1 MAAPAGVFS
10 FAGAAVDNSTFA
22 YGTHHSDRAFPVN
35 IPDDALLAWTPA
47 DRDEARALIL
57 AVQARA
63 RGEGLTL
70 PEPPPEP
77 TTCCGRGC
85 IGCVWE
91 GYYSALA
98 YWRDESVL
106 RWAS

>member
-1 MAAPAGVFS
+1 M
-10 FAGAAVDNSTFA
+10 
-22 YGTHHSDRAFPVN
+22 R
-35 IPDDALLAWTPA
+35 IPDDALLAWNPA
-47 DRDEARALIL
+47 DRAEAQALIA
-57 AVQARA
+57 AVQASA
-63 RGEGLTL
+63 HQHAIEL
-70 PEPPPEP
+70 PAPPDEP

-106 RWAS
+106 RWAD

>member
-1 MAAPAGVFS
+1 ML
-10 FAGAAVDNSTFA
+10 
-22 YGTHHSDRAFPVN
+22 
-35 IPDDALLAWTPA
+35 IPDAALLAWNPA
-47 DRDEARALIL
+47 DRAEAQALIA
-57 AVQARA
+57 AVQASAQRHA
-63 RGEGLTL
+63 TEL

-98 YWRDESVL
+98 YWRDEALL
-106 RWAS
+106 RWAD

>member
-1 MAAPAGVFS
+1 ML
-10 FAGAAVDNSTFA
+10 
-22 YGTHHSDRAFPVN
+22 
-35 IPDDALLAWTPA
+35 IPDDALLAWNPA
-47 DRDEARALIL
+47 DRAEAQALIT
-57 AVQARA
+57 AVQASAQRHST
-63 RGEGLTL
+63 EL

-98 YWRDESVL
+98 YWRDEAVL
-106 RWAS
+106 RWAD

>member
-1 MAAPAGVFS
+1 ML
-10 FAGAAVDNSTFA
+10 
-22 YGTHHSDRAFPVN
+22 
-35 IPDDALLAWTPA
+35 IPDEALLAWNPA
-47 DRDEARALIL
+47 DRAEAQALIA
-57 AVQARA
+57 AVQASAQRHA
-63 RGEGLTL
+63 AEL

-106 RWAS
+106 RWAN